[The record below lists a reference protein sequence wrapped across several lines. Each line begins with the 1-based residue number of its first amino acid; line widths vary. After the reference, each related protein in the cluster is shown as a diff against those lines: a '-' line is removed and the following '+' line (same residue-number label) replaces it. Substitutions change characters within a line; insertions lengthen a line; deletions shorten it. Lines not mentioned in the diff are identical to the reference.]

1 MRRNVIGMMIILALS
16 KVMGL
21 LRTMVISGTFGAG
34 EISDIYFASTMI
46 PGIFLGIVLSGLNT
60 CLVPVLSMAERAGE
74 KDEFFNR
81 FTSLMIIVSGLVI
94 FIIFG
99 LSAPLSS
106 LVTKFEGDKLAAVA
120 YYTKFTSMIAGLQIL
135 TYTLMGYLQQNNRFF
150 IHAAVAIPMNLLIIL
165 GIKIVGNRGIA
176 YLILI
181 TIIGYAA
188 QLVWVLIPFIREKY
202 RFRFDI
208 RLKDD
213 YLSSFLVLIGPIV
226 LTTSAAQVNLM
237 VDANLASSVSSGSL
251 SLVNYAGLVYGVFTS
266 VVVMSFSTVLFTQQS
281 NLSSMQDYRGIC
293 EVTKENL
300 SSMLM
305 LIIPLTFGILFLSRE
320 IMELLYYRGNIT
332 SEDVRIM
339 GWLLFF
345 YSFALAGWSINEIL
359 GKFLISVGESKKTI
373 FPSMVNIATNIVLNY
388 ILIRV
393 FGLYGLAIASSLA
406 SYMAVVVSVQR
417 TRPYFTKENVG
428 MFSLS
433 LIKYLIAG
441 CVMLAVL
448 FLGKAILPLEKL
460 PLIVYIFATA
470 AVGVI
475 LYFVVLLLLKT
486 DELTR
491 LMEQI
496 AARRTH
502 A

>member
-1 MRRNVIGMMIILALS
+1 
-16 KVMGL
+16 
-21 LRTMVISGTFGAG
+21 
-34 EISDIYFASTMI
+34 
-46 PGIFLGIVLSGLNT
+46 
-60 CLVPVLSMAERAGE
+60 
-74 KDEFFNR
+74 
-81 FTSLMIIVSGLVI
+81 
-94 FIIFG
+94 
-99 LSAPLSS
+99 
-106 LVTKFEGDKLAAVA
+106 
-120 YYTKFTSMIAGLQIL
+120 
-135 TYTLMGYLQQNNRFF
+135 
-150 IHAAVAIPMNLLIIL
+150 
-165 GIKIVGNRGIA
+165 
-176 YLILI
+176 
-181 TIIGYAA
+181 
-188 QLVWVLIPFIREKY
+188 
-202 RFRFDI
+202 
-208 RLKDD
+208 
-213 YLSSFLVLIGPIV
+213 
-226 LTTSAAQVNLM
+226 
-237 VDANLASSVSSGSL
+237 
-251 SLVNYAGLVYGVFTS
+251 
-266 VVVMSFSTVLFTQQS
+266 
-281 NLSSMQDYRGIC
+281 
-293 EVTKENL
+293 
-300 SSMLM
+300 MLM